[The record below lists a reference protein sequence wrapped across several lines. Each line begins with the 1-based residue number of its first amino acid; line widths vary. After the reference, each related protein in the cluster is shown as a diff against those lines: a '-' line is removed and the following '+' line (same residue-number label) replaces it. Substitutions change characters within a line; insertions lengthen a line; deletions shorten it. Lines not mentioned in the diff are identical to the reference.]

1 VAKATD
7 SGGNVCEPGFA
18 WHVRR
23 RERRAVI
30 TMPDEQPSPIEN
42 RMRGSDRTITIG
54 LVDEHS
60 LSRQCLARSLQEFG
74 EIFRISQFA
83 SCNDCLLSEKIF
95 DVILYHAH
103 ETFRNL
109 NKNSEGTTRALK
121 KLQQISSVIILSSID
136 GPHFVIKAFEGG
148 ARGFIPTPSTTI
160 EMVIEII
167 RLVSAGGT
175 FVPPSGL
182 RLGKINSEGTP
193 RATISGYEFTPREMA
208 VLDRLALGKAN
219 KIIAHEL
226 KMSESTVKVHIKRIM
241 TKLKA
246 TNRTEVICRAF
257 DLPAIV
263 ALSRHEA

>member
-1 VAKATD
+1 
-7 SGGNVCEPGFA
+7 
-18 WHVRR
+18 
-23 RERRAVI
+23 
-30 TMPDEQPSPIEN
+30 
-42 RMRGSDRTITIG
+42 
-54 LVDEHS
+54 L
-60 LSRQCLARSLQEFG
+60 
-74 EIFRISQFA
+74 RISQFI
-83 SCNDCLLSEKIF
+83 SCNDCLLTENAF
-95 DVILYHAH
+95 DIILYHAH
-103 ETFRNL
+103 ETLRNL
-109 NKNSEGTTRALK
+109 DKNSERTNDALK

-182 RLGKINSEGTP
+182 RLGKVDWEGTP
-193 RATISGYEFTPREMA
+193 RATISGYEFTSREMA

-226 KMSESTVKVHIKRIM
+226 KMSESTVKVHIKSIM

-246 TNRTEVICRAF
+246 TNRTEVVCRAF
-257 DLPAIV
+257 DLAAIE
-263 ALSRHEA
+263 AASRREA